1 MPQIT
6 LKQEHSSDLV
16 LKRSDDE
23 IHFVKVDDD
32 VETPI
37 PLRIGAPNSDEH
49 ALTLG
54 HFNQQFDDKLLELLH
69 QYVFLQPVSLSTT
82 QNQDFTDIS
91 VTDGQIIFEGFT
103 VSIGD
108 RILLRGQE
116 TKSENGIYIII
127 ETENALDADGESLV
141 TTKFKLERSTI
152 EEEADGAHIQRF
164 HVRDIEANTF
174 YVVSSENFGEEHSIG
189 VSDIEFTEFHIINIK
204 IGNGL
209 VYKDSI
215 PNDIEINT
223 KYLQFTENNAIKELV
238 MSGNKLIVQANDGI
252 GGEIQ
257 ADKINVTDLIAQDC
271 TIESDRNIKNSIRP
285 LSAEETHNKVLQLQG
300 VKYKLN
306 KEDND
311 QDHIGFIAQE
321 VEKVFPEFVKKGDIK
336 SVNYSQMVAVLLE
349 SIKHQNSVIE
359 SLETRIKAL
368 E

>member
-1 MPQIT
+1 MPQIRFT
-6 LKQEHSSDLV
+6 QEQSSDLV

-23 IHFVKVDDD
+23 IHFVKVEDD
-32 VETPI
+32 VETLVPVK
-37 PLRIGAPNSDEH
+37 IGTAIDDEH

-54 HFNQQFDDKLLELLH
+54 YFNQQFDDKLLELLN
-69 QYVFLQPVSLSTT
+69 QYVFLQPVSLSST
-82 QNQDFTDIS
+82 QNQDFNDIS
-91 VTDGQIIFEGFT
+91 VIDGEMIFEGFT

-108 RILLRGQE
+108 RILLRGQD
-116 TKSENGIYIII
+116 TKSENGFYVI
-127 ETENALDADGESLV
+127 TESDSVEDDDGVSV
-141 TTKFKLERSTI
+141 TTKFKLERSTVQ
-152 EEEADGAHIQRF
+152 EEAVGAQIQRF

-174 YVVSSENFGEEHSIG
+174 YVVSSENFGEEHAMG

-204 IGNGL
+204 IENGL
-209 VYKDSI
+209 VYKDSSH
-215 PNDIEINT
+215 NNIEIDPD
-223 KYLQFTENNAIKELV
+223 YLLFEENNGIKELV
-238 MSGNKLIVQANDGI
+238 MHGNKLIVQENDGT

-257 ADKINVTDLIAQDC
+257 ADTIKVSDLIAQDC

-321 VEKVFPEFVKKGDIK
+321 VEEVFPEFIKQGDIK
-336 SVNYSQMVAVLLE
+336 SVNYSQMVAVLIE
-349 SIKHQNSVIE
+349 SIKHQNSVIK

>member
-6 LKQEHSSDLV
+6 FKQDQSSDLV
-16 LKRSDDE
+16 LKRSGDE
-23 IHFVKVDDD
+23 IHFLKVDDD
-32 VETPI
+32 SETLI
-37 PLRIGAPNSDEH
+37 PLRIGVPTSDED
-49 ALTLG
+49 AMTLG
-54 HFNQQFDDKLLELLH
+54 YFNQQFDDKLLELLN
-69 QYVFLQPVSLSTT
+69 QYVFLQPVSLTST
-82 QNQDFTDIS
+82 QNQDFNDIS
-91 VTDGQIIFEGFT
+91 VIDGEMIFEGFT

-108 RILLRGQE
+108 RILLKGQD
-116 TKSENGIYIII
+116 TKSENGIYII
-127 ETENALDADGESLV
+127 TESESV
-141 TTKFKLERSTI
+141 DDETTKFKLERST
-152 EEEADGAHIQRF
+152 ETEEAVGAEIQRF

-174 YVVSSENFGEEHSIG
+174 YVVSSENFGMEHPIG

-209 VYKDSI
+209 VYKDSST
-215 PNDIEINT
+215 NNIEINHE
-223 KYLQFTENNAIKELV
+223 YLQFTENNDIKELV
-238 MSGNKLIVQANDGI
+238 MSGNKLTVQANDGI

-257 ADKINVTDLIAQDC
+257 ADTINVADLIAQDC

-321 VEKVFPEFVKKGDIK
+321 VEEVFPEFIKQGDIK
-336 SVNYSQMVAVLLE
+336 SVNYSQMVAVLIE
-349 SIKHQNSVIE
+349 SIKHQNSVIK